1 MKKTNCLARK
11 FFLFSVLILLI
22 SSCAR
27 APLPPPLPPPPPLP
41 RADVVHTVGPGETF
55 WRIAKMY
62 DVPVAAI
69 MQANR
74 ITNPQDLK
82 MGKHLTIPQ
91 AAKLKPVVTLYPSK
105 KWKYIIIHHSAT
117 EVGSSLAFHHM
128 HLKKGWDKG
137 VGYHFVIDN
146 ASNEKQD
153 GEIEATPRWIKQL
166 DGAHCKAS
174 DMNTRAI
181 GICLVGNFDNEHV
194 SRKQMDSLVY
204 LVNLL
209 RKSYKI
215 PVKNIIRHGHVE
227 GAATDCPG
235 TIFPWKEFLEKLEQ

>member
-1 MKKTNCLARK
+1 MNKKLIYLY
-11 FFLFSVLILLI
+11 FVGIILL
-22 SSCAR
+22 SSCSR
-27 APLPPPLPPPPPLP
+27 APLPPPLPPATPVSP
-41 RADVVHTVGPGETF
+41 RADAIHTVGPGETF

-62 DVPVAAI
+62 DVPLAEI
-69 MQANR
+69 MTANN
-74 ITNPQDLK
+74 IANPQDLK
-82 MGKHLTIPQ
+82 MGQRLTIPH
-91 AAKLKPVVTLYPSK
+91 AAKLKPVVTLYPSH
-105 KWKYIIIHHSAT
+105 KWEYIIIDHSAT
-117 EVGSSLAFHHM
+117 DEGSSLSFHHA

-146 ASNEKQD
+146 ATNEKQD

-174 DMNTRAI
+174 DMNVHAI
-181 GICLVGNFDNEHV
+181 GICLVGNFDNERL

-209 RKSYKI
+209 SKNYKI
-215 PVKNIIRHGHVE
+215 PIRNIIRHGHVP

-235 TIFPWKEFLEKLEQ
+235 TNFPWKEFLEKLDK